1 MTAAPA
7 RGAPAPFFADVADA
21 PGGETC
27 AWLETSDGVRVRAAC
42 WRGGAKGTVLL
53 FPGRTEYVE
62 KYGPAAGEFA
72 LRGYAMATID
82 WRGQGIADRLLDER
96 APGHVGRFADYQRD
110 VAALV
115 AFLRA
120 EALPEPWFL
129 VGHSMGGCIGLR
141 ALHEGLPVRAVAFS
155 APMWGIRMH
164 PLMRPLAWAMAVLG
178 PAVGMGDRLVP
189 STSPMTYVL
198 EAAFDGNLLTRDR
211 MMYEFMQRQ
220 LTLHPDLAI
229 GGPTLVWLREA
240 LRETRALSRL
250 RSPALPCLTMLG
262 LGERIVHTGAI
273 RDRMGC
279 WPGAAFDLVE
289 DAEHELMMEAPAIRA
304 RFYDR
309 AAALFDAQR
318 G

>member
-1 MTAAPA
+1 MKA
-7 RGAPAPFFADVADA
+7 APFFADVAEA

-27 AWLETSDGVRVRAAC
+27 VWLDTSDGVRIRAAH
-42 WRGGAKGTVLL
+42 WRGGTRGTVLL
-53 FPGRTEYVE
+53 FPGRSEYIE

-72 LRGYAMATID
+72 ARGYAMATVD

-96 APGHVGRFADYQRD
+96 APGHVDRFADYQRG

-120 EALPEPWFL
+120 EGLPEPWFL

-141 ALHEGLPVRAVAFS
+141 AIHEGLPVRAVAFS

-164 PLMRPLAWAMAVLG
+164 PALRPVAWVMATVAPLIG
-178 PAVGMGDRLVP
+178 LGDRLVP

-198 EAAFDGNLLTRDR
+198 EAQFEGNLLTRDR
-211 MMYEFMQRQ
+211 GMFEFMQRQ
-220 LTLHPDLAI
+220 LTLHPELAI
-229 GGPTLVWLREA
+229 GGPTLRWLREA
-240 LRETRALSRL
+240 LRETRALARL
-250 RSPALPCLTMLG
+250 PSPALPCLTMLG
-262 LGERIVHTGAI
+262 REERIVHIGAI
-273 RDRMGC
+273 RERMAR
-279 WPGAAFDLVE
+279 WPGAEFDEVAG
-289 DAEHELMMEAPAIRA
+289 AEHELMMERPQIRA

-309 AAALFDAQR
+309 AAALFDAHR

>member
-1 MTAAPA
+1 ME
-7 RGAPAPFFADVADA
+7 PAPFYADVAEA

-27 AWLETSDGVRVRAAC
+27 AWLDTSDGVRVRAAY
-42 WRGGAKGTVLL
+42 WRGGTRGTVLL

-82 WRGQGIADRLLDER
+82 WRGQGIADRLLDEA
-96 APGHVGRFADYQRD
+96 APGHVGRFTDYQRD

-141 ALHEGLPVRAVAFS
+141 ALHQGLPVRAVAFS
-155 APMWGIRMH
+155 APMLGIRMH
-164 PLMRPLAWAMAVLG
+164 PLLRPVAWTLAMLG
-178 PAVGMGDRLVP
+178 PALGLGDRLVP
-189 STSPMTYVL
+189 TTSPMTYVL
-198 EAAFDGNLLTRDR
+198 EAPFEGNFLTRDR
-211 MMYEFMQRQ
+211 AMYEFMQRQ

-229 GGPTLVWLREA
+229 GGPTLTWLREA
-240 LRETRALSRL
+240 LRETRALSRMP
-250 RSPALPCLTMLG
+250 SPALPCLTMLG
-262 LGERIVHTGAI
+262 RWERIVHIGAI
-273 RDRMGC
+273 HDRMGR
-279 WPGAAFDLVE
+279 WPGAAFDLAE
-289 DAEHELMMEAPAIRA
+289 DAEHELMMENAAIRA
-304 RFYDR
+304 RFYDG
-309 AAALFDAQR
+309 AAALFDAHR